1 MTTFK
6 RDFVFRDNVIEVV
19 ARNVKKYREENNYT
33 IKELAEYTKIQES
46 FLENFENAYKITAI
60 SIYDL
65 YKISV
70 VLNVSIDKFF
80 Q

>member
-1 MTTFK
+1 MNNYHFNP
-6 RDFVFRDNVIEVV
+6 DMYLVV

-46 FLENFENAYKITAI
+46 FLENFENADKITTI